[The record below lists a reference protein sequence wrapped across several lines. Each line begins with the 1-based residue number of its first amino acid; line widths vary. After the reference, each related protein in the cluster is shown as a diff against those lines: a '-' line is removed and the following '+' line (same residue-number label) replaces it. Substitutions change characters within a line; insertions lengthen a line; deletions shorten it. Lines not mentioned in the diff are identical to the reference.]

1 MEEVVPVARLGR
13 LGDLLGAGGQGRVF
27 DAPDLRLPD
36 APGSLVYKEYKAVQ
50 QSAYGLRRLVTI
62 RNGLDPDARRKL
74 DERAAWPLRVV
85 DEADRVRGVVMPRI
99 PDSYFQ
105 ERTLPGTGR
114 VENGIREVQNLL
126 IPPARAHRVGMPVP
140 TFSERLMICRDFA
153 AVLHFVHKNGLV
165 VGDLSARNGLY
176 RLDER
181 PSVMLVDCDA
191 IRVRGT
197 MAAMAQLNSPDWDPP
212 EKMLTQSSDR
222 YKFGLFVL
230 RCLSSGEQMSTTRD
244 SSRADPALGRRG
256 PADVPGGPQRS
267 ARERGRRPR
276 LGVRI
281 STRGSLAVP
290 LRRQSHSPTPA
301 RSSRPEPDT
310 RVLDPRPRVRSVEG
324 PVNAARSPDR
334 VGLVLAALH
343 GLRGD
348 AGGPLRAV
356 RAGRDTCA

>member
-230 RCLSSGEQMSTTRD
+230 RCLSSGEQISTTRD
-244 SSRADPALGRRG
+244 PSRADAALDDEGRRMLR
-256 PADVPGGPQRS
+256 AALSDQRGNRTTAQAWGKYFDS
-267 ARERGRRPR
+267 LLTGRS
-276 LGVRI
+276 VAA
-281 STRGSLAVP
+281 AVT
-290 LRRQSHSPTPA
+290 HSPTPA
-301 RSSRPEPDT
+301 RQSQPEPESPSGWI
-310 RVLDPRPRVRSVEG
+310 RDPVSGRWR
-324 PVNAARSPDR
+324 
-334 VGLVLAALH
+334 AL
-343 GLRGD
+343 
-348 AGGPLRAV
+348 
-356 RAGRDTCA
+356 